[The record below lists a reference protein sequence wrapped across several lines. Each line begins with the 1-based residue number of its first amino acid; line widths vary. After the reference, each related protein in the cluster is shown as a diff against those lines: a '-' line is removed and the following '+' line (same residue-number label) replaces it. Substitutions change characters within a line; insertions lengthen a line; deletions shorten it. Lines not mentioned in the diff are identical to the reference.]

1 MRKTAIALAILIV
14 VALAALYLAPK
25 LYDFDRY
32 RPTVAE
38 WASKALGRPVTLA
51 GTMSL
56 ELLPSP
62 HIAVR
67 DVRIANPPGTRA
79 PELVRVREISAAVS
93 FWPLLAGSIEVTS
106 ARLVQPVIVL
116 ERLPQQ
122 GAPSPVPGVTA
133 DSRSVPVPLPTTSR
147 VKIARL
153 TIEDGTIAY
162 RGETF
167 GETLDHVS
175 LAIVGGGAMAPL
187 HVEGGFSR
195 RGLPL
200 TVTADL
206 GRLGSAEVPLS
217 LALFSEGLGSI
228 EVAGALSDL
237 GSAPRFSGKL
247 TLKGGDLGA
256 VAARAGAGP
265 LPPLLAKPFHVTG
278 DLAASASG
286 GTLDRIVLD
295 VGDLHGAGALSA
307 TPGDPLALAVKLS
320 VDSVDLDRFLAERTP
335 LSGAAPPA
343 APAATPSS
351 PVARGDALRFDLPMG
366 FVASIDLGVGAVV
379 WRQGVLRQLRV
390 EASLGGGKLAL
401 KRAGVLLPGGSD
413 VVVSGELDTVAGLPR
428 FAGALDANTDN
439 LRDFLRWSG
448 VAVEGVPQ
456 DRLRRAA
463 LQSRIEV
470 DGAVMQVRSI
480 DLAVDA
486 AHLTGAAT
494 VALRDRL
501 AFGARLA
508 VDQLNLDAYLAE
520 DGAPAAPGRI
530 AATPAGPAAIRVT
543 VPAAAASA
551 LASIDAN
558 LDVAISALI
567 WRGQPIREAHFTGT
581 LQNGDLTLRELS
593 VGDLGGARGKLSGYL
608 QGIGGD
614 APKAQAAFDMRGPEL
629 SRVLRLLAPKI
640 ASAEAF
646 GEFSLGGEVV
656 REGGRLSLDAEVE
669 ALGGKLH
676 AVGDTPAADTWSLTV
691 SLDHPSFNRLAR
703 LASPGYRPAGGE
715 LGAVKLR
722 GVLEWGPESIAVHG
736 LRLAVDTMT
745 LGGDFRLVLAGRPML
760 TASLDLGDLAL
771 DRFLPTRQTALLDDA
786 AHPPLRPGVML
797 AQAGAPRAAG
807 SARWSRTPLDLSFL
821 RLFDAEVTAGGTGL
835 AWASWRLGEPKANL
849 ALGNGV
855 LEIKTLSGRL
865 FGGALAASGRVDAAG
880 EPKLDLQAKL
890 TGADLRQALSTAG
903 TSRIEGAFDV
913 DASLASSGASA
924 FDLVSRLGGKA
935 SLRGHDGAINGVDL
949 AAIDRHIS
957 EMKGLGDLAALLR
970 AATSGSTHFSRLDGS
985 FAVADGVARSE
996 DLHLVAEGGEG
1007 TGTAV
1012 VDFPNWTLQSRT
1024 EIHLAGV
1031 EGAPPLGIQLRGPLD
1046 QPDLAIDLAAL
1057 TKALGGGGEGGG
1069 LGKPKDVLKDLLK
1082 RVK

>member
-1 MRKTAIALAILIV
+1 VDVRKTAIALAILII
-14 VALAALYLAPK
+14 VALAGLYLAPK

-67 DVRIANPPGTRA
+67 DVRIANPPGARA
-79 PELVRVREISAAVS
+79 PELARVSEISAAVS
-93 FWPLLAGSIEVTS
+93 FWPLLAGRIEVTS
-106 ARLVQPVIVL
+106 ARLVRPVIVL

-122 GAPSPVPGVTA
+122 AVPSPAPGGAAESARTPTPPPTA
-133 DSRSVPVPLPTTSR
+133 SR

-162 RGETF
+162 SGEAF
-167 GETLDHVS
+167 GEALDHVS
-175 LAIVGGGAMAPL
+175 LAIVGDGVTAPL
-187 HVEGGFSR
+187 RVEGGFSR
-195 RGLPL
+195 RGMPV
-200 TVTADL
+200 TITADL
-206 GRLGSAEVPLS
+206 GRLGNAEVPLS
-217 LALFSEGLGSI
+217 LVLSSRGLGSI
-228 EVAGALSDL
+228 ETSGALSDL

-247 TLKGGDLGA
+247 TLKGDDLGA
-256 VAARAGAGP
+256 VAARAGVGP
-265 LPPLLAKPFHVTG
+265 LPPPLARPFHVTG
-278 DLAASASG
+278 DLAASAAG
-286 GTLDRIVLD
+286 ATLDGIVID
-295 VGDLHGAGALSA
+295 VGDLHGTGALSA
-307 TPGDPLALAVKLS
+307 TPGDPLALAAKLA
-320 VDSVDLDRFLAERTP
+320 VDSVDLDRFLAERP
-335 LSGAAPPA
+335 PPSGAAPPA
-343 APAATPSS
+343 ATSS
-351 PVARGDALRFDLPMG
+351 PPTTARADTPRFDLPTG
-366 FVASIDLGVGAVV
+366 IAASIDFGAGAVV

-390 EASLGGGKLAL
+390 EASLGGGKLAV

-428 FAGALDANTDN
+428 FAGTLNANADN

-448 VAVEGVPQ
+448 VAVEGVPP

-480 DLAVDA
+480 DLGVDA
-486 AHLTGAAT
+486 ARITGAAT

-508 VDQLNLDAYLAE
+508 IDQLNLDAYLTE
-520 DGAPAAPGRI
+520 DRAPSTPGRI
-530 AATPAGPAAIRVT
+530 EAGPAATAAIRVT

-567 WRGQPIREAHFTGT
+567 WRGQPIRELHFTGT
-581 LQNGDLTLRELS
+581 LQNRDLTLRELS

-614 APKAQAAFDMRGPEL
+614 APKAQVAFDMRGPEL

-640 ASAEAF
+640 ASAETF

-676 AVGDTPAADTWSLTV
+676 AAGDTPAADTWSLTL

-722 GVLEWGPESIAVHG
+722 GVLEWAPESVVVHD

-745 LGGDFRLVLAGRPML
+745 LGGDFRLALAGRPML

-771 DRFLPTRQTALLDDA
+771 DRFLPVRQTASLDDLVR
-786 AHPPLRPGVML
+786 PPLRPGVML

-821 RLFDAEVTAGGTGL
+821 RLFDAEVSAGGTGL
-835 AWASWRLGEPKANL
+835 AWANWRLGEPKASL

-865 FGGALAASGRVDAAG
+865 FGGALSASGRVDAAG

-890 TGADLRQALSTAG
+890 AGADLRQALSAAG

-924 FDLVSRLGGKA
+924 FDLVSRLAGKA
-935 SLRGHDGAINGVDL
+935 SLQGHDGAINGVDL

-957 EMKGLGDLAALLR
+957 QMKGLGDLAALLR
-970 AATSGSTHFSRLDGS
+970 AATSGSTRFSRLDGS
-985 FAVADGVARSE
+985 FVVADGVARSE
-996 DLHLVAEGGEG
+996 DLHLLAEGGEG
-1007 TGTAV
+1007 TGMAI

-1024 EIHLAGV
+1024 DIRLTGV
-1031 EGAPPLGIQLRGPLD
+1031 EGAPPLGIQLRGSLD
-1046 QPDLAIDLAAL
+1046 QPDLAIDLSAL
-1057 TKALGGGGEGGG
+1057 TKALGSGGEGGG
-1069 LGKPKDVLKDLLK
+1069 LGKPKDILKDLLK

>member
-1 MRKTAIALAILIV
+1 MRKTVIALAILII
-14 VALAALYLAPK
+14 VALAGLYLAPK

-38 WASKALGRPVTLA
+38 WASKTLGRPVTLA

-67 DVRIANPPGTRA
+67 DVRIGNPPGARA
-79 PELVRVREISAAVS
+79 PELARVREISAAVS
-93 FWPLLAGSIEVTS
+93 FWPLLAGRIEVTS

-122 GAPSPVPGVTA
+122 VVPSPAPGGTAEGTRVPTPPPA
-133 DSRSVPVPLPTTSR
+133 ASR

-153 TIEDGTIAY
+153 TIEDGTLAY
-162 RGETF
+162 RGEAF

-175 LAIVGGGAMAPL
+175 LAIAGDGMTAPL
-187 HVEGGFSR
+187 SVEGGFSR
-195 RGLPL
+195 SGLPM
-200 TVTADL
+200 TVTANL
-206 GRLGSAEVPLS
+206 GRLGSAEVPFS
-217 LALFSEGLGSI
+217 LALSSQRLGSI

-237 GSAPRFSGKL
+237 GAAPRFSGRL
-247 TLKGGDLGA
+247 TLKGDDLGA

-265 LPPLLAKPFHVTG
+265 LPPPLGKPFHVTG
-278 DLAASASG
+278 DLAASTAG
-286 GTLDRIVLD
+286 ATLNRIVLD
-295 VGDLHGAGALSA
+295 VGDLHGTGALSA
-307 TPGDPLALAVKLS
+307 TPGDPIALAVKLT
-320 VDSVDLDRFLAERTP
+320 VDSVDLDRFLADRTP
-335 LSGAAPPA
+335 PSGAAPS
-343 APAATPSS
+343 AATPSS
-351 PVARGDALRFDLPMG
+351 SPKAGADTRRFDLPTG
-366 FVASIDLGVGAVV
+366 ISASFDLGIDAVV

-390 EASLGGGKLAL
+390 EASLGGGTLAV
-401 KRAGVLLPGGSD
+401 KRASVLLPGGSD
-413 VVVSGELDTVAGLPR
+413 VVVSGELDTSAGLPR
-428 FAGALDANTDN
+428 FAGNLAANADN
-439 LRDFLRWSG
+439 LRDFLRWAG
-448 VAVEGVPQ
+448 VAVEGVPP
-456 DRLRRAA
+456 DRLRRAK

-470 DGAVMQVRSI
+470 DGAVMEVRSI
-480 DLAVDA
+480 DLGVDA
-486 AHLTGAAT
+486 ARVTGAAT

-508 VDQLNLDAYLAE
+508 IDQLNLDPYLAE
-520 DGAPAAPGRI
+520 DRTPAAPGGLS
-530 AATPAGPAAIRVT
+530 AAPAAIRVT

-558 LDVAISALI
+558 LDIAIAALI
-567 WRGQPIREAHFTGT
+567 WRGQPIREVHFTGT
-581 LQNGDLTLRELS
+581 LQNRDLTLRELS

-614 APKAQAAFDMRGPEL
+614 ALKAQAALDMRGPEL

-646 GEFSLGGEVV
+646 GEFSLGGEIA

-669 ALGGKLH
+669 ALGGRLH
-676 AVGDTPAADTWSLTV
+676 VAGDTPAADTWTLTV

-703 LASPGYRPAGGE
+703 LASPGYLPAGGE

-722 GVLEWGPESIAVHG
+722 GVLEWAPESVAVHG
-736 LRLAVDTMT
+736 LRLAVDSMT
-745 LGGDFRLVLAGRPML
+745 LGGDFSLALAGRPML

-771 DRFLPTRQTALLDDA
+771 DRFLPVRQTAFLDDA
-786 AHPPLRPGVML
+786 APPPLRPGVRL
-797 AQAGAPRAAG
+797 AQAGVTRAPG

-835 AWASWRLGEPKANL
+835 AWASWRLGEPKASL

-890 TGADLRQALSTAG
+890 AGADLRQALSTAG

-913 DASLASSGASA
+913 DATLGSAGASA

-935 SLRGHDGAINGVDL
+935 SLRGHDGAINGIDL

-957 EMKGLGDLAALLR
+957 QMKGLGDLAALLR
-970 AATSGSTHFSRLDGS
+970 AATSGSTRFSRLDGS

-996 DLHLVAEGGEG
+996 DLQLVAEGGEG

-1024 EIHLAGV
+1024 EIRLTGV
-1031 EGAPPLGIQLRGPLD
+1031 EGAPSLGIQLRGPLD

-1057 TKALGGGGEGGG
+1057 TKALGSGGEGGG
-1069 LGKPKDVLKDLLK
+1069 LGKPKDILKDLLK